1 MTPSAWKSTDID
13 DWQKKQLIAAGD
25 NPSIVKD
32 DQLRFLRLRHVIE
45 RSGLSKSAIYRGIA
59 AGKFPAPIA
68 LKL

>member
-32 DQLRFLRLRHVIE
+32 DQL
-45 RSGLSKSAIYRGIA
+45 
-59 AGKFPAPIA
+59 AGDN
-68 LKL
+68 

>member
-1 MTPSAWKSTDID
+1 MK
-13 DWQKKQLIAAGD
+13 D
-25 NPSIVKD
+25 NVNVNGSRALSLDLSVIIGCD